1 MKSFLKNTVLISLFL
16 SLSLLIVY
24 TAVDL
29 FGFSDF
35 AYKRV
40 ISKERGSLIVG
51 TSRAA
56 QALQPASMNP
66 ILSQAGYSPVY
77 NFAFTITDSPFGEVY
92 FKAISRKLDQAAD
105 SSSKSIFIVSVD
117 PFSLS
122 SIDELDGNGLRD
134 EKGILSGLPGI
145 FRPNFPYLIKQF
157 RPREWVETGKYQ
169 SLHDDGWLEILVD
182 STDVGRNKKE
192 RMDLYRSYTVKPSQ
206 EREAWLEKTIAFLRE
221 RGEVCLCR
229 LSTCLEMNDIEESI
243 WPEFDGDMQTLAEK
257 YGIRYFS
264 FYNDYDKYRTFDGN
278 HIYRDDGKQISKA
291 LCDSILCVR

>member
-1 MKSFLKNTVLISLFL
+1 MKSFLKNTVLISLLL

-24 TAVDL
+24 TAVDF

-40 ISKERGSLIVG
+40 VSKESGSLIVG

-92 FKAISRKLDQAAD
+92 FKAISRKLDHATD
-105 SSSKSIFIVSVD
+105 SKNVYIVSVD

-122 SIDELDGNGLRD
+122 SIDELDRGGARD
-134 EKGILSGLPGI
+134 DKGILSCLPG
-145 FRPNFPYLIKQF
+145 FFKPNYPYLMKQF
-157 RPREWVETGKYQ
+157 RPREWDETGRYQ
-169 SLHDDGWLEILVD
+169 FLHDDGWLEILVD
-182 STDVGRNKKE
+182 STDVGRNKQE

-206 EREAWLEKTIAFLRE
+206 ERETWLEKTIAFLCE
-221 RGEVCLCR
+221 KGEVYLCR
-229 LSTCLEMNDIEESI
+229 LSTCLDMNEIEESI
-243 WPEFDGDMQTLAEK
+243 WPGFDGDMQTLAAK
-257 YGIRYFS
+257 FGIRYFS

-278 HIYRDDGKQISKA
+278 HIYRDDGKLISKA
-291 LCDSILCVR
+291 LCDSILCMR